1 MKRRF
6 FRDSSRLA
14 RLGLYCV
21 STMSDDESVITQAY
35 RALKRRG
42 NKMWTETAI
51 SFNPFS
57 GSPDHLRHQEQN
69 SPESEHSENRSTNSN
84 RAGVRSSGQ
93 SSLMSPPPQR
103 GSLNR
108 ARSGVRSSGQSSLM
122 SPPPSLNRAR
132 SSRGSLGRFRLRS
145 SPLHPPG
152 IKLFGSRRRHQNHDN
167 DKKEN
172 NDTVSD
178 KESRYIPRI
187 ISERITLL
195 ETTINKMQYKIENLC
210 RSHRRLERSN
220 VELRYCINAWQN
232 KDSPSPST
240 GNISDRSLDHLSD
253 LKISFGSSTDGEG
266 EGERRRE
273 RRIVDSSEDDGE
285 DDINN
290 NEDDEVDDINNRE
303 REEEEEEKEKWFFC
317 SFNGPNKG
325 LGEAVVDSINDGD
338 TWNSHKMRRLYNQ
351 VNNFP
356 LSKTTY
362 TSDERKTKENTTRS
376 CTRTIQ
382 KAYQNQISNN
392 TNFFF
397 LGQAYRFG
405 CFPGKFFPKKDL
417 QKAKEYYTEAV
428 RTATE
433 DKNGTMKNKAQKA
446 LQDCVDEIEEGG
458 W

>member
-1 MKRRF
+1 
-6 FRDSSRLA
+6 
-14 RLGLYCV
+14 
-21 STMSDDESVITQAY
+21 MSDDESVITQAY

-84 RAGVRSSGQ
+84 RAGVRSSGQSSLMSPPPQQ